1 MFKKIAIVL
10 VVIVAAFLAV
20 AALQPADFRITRA
33 ASMAAPPETV
43 FPHVNDMHQWQE
55 WSPWAKVDPSAKI
68 SFDGPPSGK
77 GAGYAWDGNME
88 VGAGR
93 MTVTESQ
100 PSELI
105 RFQLDFEK
113 PMKGTNLAEFT
124 FKPEG
129 GQTVVT
135 WSMSGKNGFMGKAVG
150 LIMNCDKMVG
160 GQFEKGLSQLNEVVK
175 NSIWYSL
182 IYRSWPEWPE
192 MAVAGSARPPRY
204 FARNCSTRE

>member
-55 WSPWAKVDPSAKI
+55 WSPWAKIDPAAKV

-77 GAGYAWDGNME
+77 GAGFAWDGSMKL
-88 VGAGR
+88 GAGR
-93 MTVTESQ
+93 MTVIESQ

-160 GQFEKGLSQLNEVVK
+160 GQFEKGLATLKTLAEAEAK
-175 NSIWYSL
+175 K
-182 IYRSWPEWPE
+182 
-192 MAVAGSARPPRY
+192 
-204 FARNCSTRE
+204 

>member
-1 MFKKIAIVL
+1 MFKKIALIL
-10 VVIVAAFLAV
+10 AVIVGAFAV
-20 AALQPADFRITRA
+20 IAALQPADFRITRSA
-33 ASMAAPPETV
+33 TIAAPPEVV

-55 WSPWAKVDPSAKI
+55 WSPWAKIDPAAKV

-93 MTVTESQ
+93 MTITESQ

-113 PMKGTNLAEFT
+113 PMKGTNIAEFT

-135 WSMSGKNGFMGKAVG
+135 WTMSGKNGFMGKAVG

-160 GQFEKGLSQLNEVVK
+160 GQFEKGLATLKVLAEAETK
-175 NSIWYSL
+175 K
-182 IYRSWPEWPE
+182 
-192 MAVAGSARPPRY
+192 
-204 FARNCSTRE
+204 